1 MVLEITY
8 QLHMKTNRKGIVAE
22 CTAYEIVSSILIWL
36 VSGVNLKVVQLLSLG
51 VICETNCFYISPSL

>member
-51 VICETNCFYISPSL
+51 II